1 MPDTIKFLEADGS
14 TTVAD
19 SRILN
24 QENQW
29 SYTWEN
35 LSTEARW
42 SAVESQVPAGYYVST
57 ARADSTVVVTNTAK
71 QPVSDKNNTQ
81 TQSNKPG
88 AELPQTGQLWWPVL
102 VLLLGGII
110 CIVVGCSFSRTKR
123 LTNRSKM
130 DMVMKE
136 KTTKTGRIFIF
147 IGLLLIAAALSLL
160 VYNIWDARR
169 AEQRQSEILAEFQ
182 KEAGDE
188 SKVLAQEIPDYVL
201 NPEMEMPQVLLEQGN
216 LACIGVLEIPAI
228 DLQLPVLSEWSYP
241 LLQEAPCRYSGS
253 AYMDNLVIAAHN
265 YPTHFGKLKSLQIGD
280 EVSFTDASGN
290 RFEYKVAAVEALSA
304 QSVED
309 MTSGEWPLS
318 LFTCTLD
325 GKNRVTVRCE

>member
-1 MPDTIKFLEADGS
+1 
-14 TTVAD
+14 
-19 SRILN
+19 
-24 QENQW
+24 
-29 SYTWEN
+29 
-35 LSTEARW
+35 
-42 SAVESQVPAGYYVST
+42 
-57 ARADSTVVVTNTAK
+57 
-71 QPVSDKNNTQ
+71 
-81 TQSNKPG
+81 
-88 AELPQTGQLWWPVL
+88 
-102 VLLLGGII
+102 
-110 CIVVGCSFSRTKR
+110 
-123 LTNRSKM
+123 
-130 DMVMKE
+130 MVMKE

-188 SKVLAQEIPDYVL
+188 SKVSAQEIPDYVL

-253 AYMDNLVIAAHN
+253 VYMDNLVIAAHN